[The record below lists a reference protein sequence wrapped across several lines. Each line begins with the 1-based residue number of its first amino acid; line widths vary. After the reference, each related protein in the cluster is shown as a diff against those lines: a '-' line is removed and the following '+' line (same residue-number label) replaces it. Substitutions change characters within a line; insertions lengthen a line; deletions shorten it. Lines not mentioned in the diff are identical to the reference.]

1 MCPSFP
7 GRPGDENQVCDRLG
21 PCHDARRGVARARDR
36 QGTRLSPALEQLR
49 ETVLDRLHTSADQL
63 GLTAEQRDKIRDIR
77 TSFAAKYRA
86 RRDALRE
93 LRQEELKDLG
103 AILSPEQR
111 DQVKGAVEEREESRQ
126 DR

>member
-1 MCPSFP
+1 
-7 GRPGDENQVCDRLG
+7 
-21 PCHDARRGVARARDR
+21 
-36 QGTRLSPALEQLR
+36 
-49 ETVLDRLHTSADQL
+49 LDRLHTSADQL

-77 TSFAAKYRA
+77 TSFAAKYQAQRGA
-86 RRDALRE
+86 RRE

-103 AILSPEQR
+103 AILTPEQR